1 MNRRTGRTML
11 AVFAIASLMFTT
23 GSVTADER
31 AWSPSPNADDSALVR
46 LAMPGRDTL
55 DAVVDGGF
63 DLAGNFARVPDGYEV
78 DAVVSPEEVEALGA
92 LGVDVRSTDERF
104 NWADVE
110 TAVNA
115 AQVPTDEEVAAAGDV
130 VRLLRADWFVTK
142 GQGFVSVEARSL
154 SGTTSG
160 PTMTLS
166 WDSGPGT
173 PLGSGGSA
181 TMSRFVDTDASP
193 DFYMHHELLIPVDGP
208 RPEQVRVVSSLGG
221 ETTGFVSDWLYP
233 VDSLIERKGYKY
245 NFIDPADPYKNP
257 TELFNRIDQLAA
269 ENPDIAEI
277 VDLPY
282 STNGYRRKAQANLWG
297 GNPGSSVSGGSA
309 NTSRTVVV
317 SSHAWGHEGGNGIRL
332 RFANPGASSSALGVS
347 VAGSDITVSLA
358 TNGTGG
364 LASTAS
370 QVIAALNGTP
380 ASAALVRAHTYRGN
394 AGNGIVQAQDWT
406 SLSDFLAAPP
416 EIERG
421 PFETRAIR
429 IGKHRDGSKTGVLIV
444 AQDHAREWVTPLV
457 ALETAERL
465 LANYDTDVETR
476 KIVDNVDIW
485 IIPSNNPDGS
495 HYTFF
500 DRALQRRN
508 MTNHCPDS
516 SADPGARGSWG
527 VDLNR
532 NYRVGSGF
540 DGFSGASTSCTS
552 DTYQG
557 PSELSE
563 PESQNVIWIADT
575 NPNLKFFMTVHSN
588 GGQLF
593 WQPGAYKAA
602 GRVTT
607 PRPEM
612 RDETYY
618 WQMAERIL
626 SHVYTYQDTVVH
638 PTSVGGSS
646 DVLYSSAGNV
656 REDLYFNYGIYALGW
671 EIGGNTW
678 DPVRRRWDAGAFQPP
693 IGRAHGE
700 AMEYANGVME
710 MFRIAA
716 DWGKDFQWPT
726 SKLVRGA
733 KLPGG
738 GVEVFFESDEPATV
752 YYTTDGSR
760 PTLESTR
767 YQFAGVRDRPETL
780 VVTEATTFRW
790 FSVDPAGN
798 IELNYDP
805 SRQAENFRKM
815 TVNP

>member
-1 MNRRTGRTML
+1 MKRRPGRS
-11 AVFAIASLMFTT
+11 AIALLATASLLFTT
-23 GSVTADER
+23 GPVTAEEPAWESVGEIDE
-31 AWSPSPNADDSALVR
+31 STLVR
-46 LAMPGRDTL
+46 LAIPGRDTL
-55 DAVVDGGF
+55 DAVVDSGF
-63 DLAGNFARVPDGYEV
+63 DLAGNFAQVPEGYEV
-78 DAVVSPEEVEALGA
+78 DAVVNEAEVAALETM
-92 LGVDVRSTDERF
+92 GVDVRSTDERF

-110 TAVNA
+110 TTVDPAQLPTA
-115 AQVPTDEEVAAAGDV
+115 AQIAAAGDTI
-130 VRLLRADWFVTK
+130 RLLRADWFVTK
-142 GQGFVSVEARSL
+142 GQGFLSVEARSL

-173 PLGSGGSA
+173 PAGSGGSA
-181 TMSRFVDTDASP
+181 TMTRFVDTDASP
-193 DFYMHHELLIPVDGP
+193 DFYMHHELLVPVDSP
-208 RPEQVRVVSSLGG
+208 RPEQIRVVSSLGG

-233 VDSLIERKGYKY
+233 VEPLTSRKDYRW
-245 NFIDPADPYKNP
+245 NFIDSDDPYRHP
-257 TELFNRIDQLAA
+257 TEVFNRIDQLAA

-277 VDLPY
+277 VDLPF
-282 STNGYRRKAQANLWG
+282 STNGYRRKAQANMWG
-297 GNPGSSVSGGSA
+297 GNPGASVTGGGA
-309 NTSRTVVV
+309 NTGRTVVV
-317 SSHAWGHEGGNGIRL
+317 TSLAWGHEGGNSLRIRFL
-332 RFANPGASSSALGVS
+332 NPGVAGSSLGVS
-347 VAGSDITVSLA
+347 VTGNDISVSL
-358 TNGTGG
+358 GTSGAG
-364 LASTAS
+364 ALASTAA
-370 QVIAALNGTP
+370 QVVAALNGTP
-380 ASAALVRAHTYRGN
+380 ASAALVRAHTYRGS
-394 AGNGIVQAQDWT
+394 AGTGIVQAQDFT
-406 SLSDFLAAPP
+406 PLSDFLDAPP
-416 EIERG
+416 EISRE

-429 IGKHRDGSKTGVLIV
+429 IGRHRDGSKTGVLI
-444 AQDHAREWVTPLV
+444 ANHA
-457 ALETAERL
+457 
-465 LANYDTDVETR
+465 TDVETR

-495 HYTFF
+495 HYSSF
-500 DRALQRRN
+500 DFNFQRRN
-508 MTNHCPDS
+508 MTNHCADNN
-516 SADPGARGSWG
+516 ADPGRRDAWG

-532 NYRVGSGF
+532 NYRYGSGF
-540 DGFSGASTSCTS
+540 DGYSGASTSCTS

-563 PESQNVIWIADT
+563 PETQNVIWIADT
-575 NPNLKFFMTVHSN
+575 NPNLKFFMTIHSN

-593 WQPGAYKAA
+593 WQPGAYIAA

-626 SHVYTYQDTVVH
+626 SHVYQYQETVVH

-678 DPVRRRWDAGAFQPP
+678 DPVRERWDPGAFQPP
-693 IGRAHGE
+693 IARAHGE

-733 KLPGG
+733 KLADG
-738 GVEVFFESDEPATV
+738 GVEVAFLSDEPATV

-760 PTLESTR
+760 PTLQSTR
-767 YQFAGVRDRPETL
+767 YQFAGVRDKPETL
-780 VVTEATTFRW
+780 VVTEATTFHW

-798 IELNYDP
+798 IEQNYDP
-805 SRQAENFRKM
+805 GQHAENFRKA